1 MKTLIKRAAFLE
13 KAALLPVL
21 AVVLDRAAQA
31 QGAKSSKEAMHY
43 QTSPNSGMQ
52 CSGCKFFT
60 PGGDANA
67 DGSCAIVDG
76 NISPHGYCIAYS
88 AKS

>member
-1 MKTLIKRAAFLE
+1 MKKLIKRAAFLG

-21 AVVLDRAAQA
+21 AVVLDSAAQA
-31 QGAKSSKEAMHY
+31 QGAKSSKDAMHY
-43 QTSPNSGMQ
+43 QTSPNNGMQ

-60 PGGDANA
+60 PGNDPNA

-76 NISPHGYCIAYS
+76 SISPHGYCIAYS